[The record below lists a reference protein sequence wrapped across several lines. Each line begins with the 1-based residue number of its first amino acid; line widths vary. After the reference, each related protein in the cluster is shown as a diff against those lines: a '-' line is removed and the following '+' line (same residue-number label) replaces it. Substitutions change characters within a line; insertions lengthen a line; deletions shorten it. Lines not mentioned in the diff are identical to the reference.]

1 MNDMKKAEA
10 VGEALDR
17 LYERL
22 EELNGMEGKISDS
35 CVELYRML
43 LHGIKSGETVITMKG
58 GEDPG
63 YSRRGGS
70 YYDGGSYEDGSSYAR
85 KRNRMGRFSRDSGGS
100 YEDGNS
106 RHETVSLK
114 KKLQELMEDSP
125 EEYRKLME
133 QLDG

>member
-22 EELNGMEGKISDS
+22 EELNGMDGKISDS

-70 YYDGGSYEDGSSYAR
+70 YYDDSSYAR

-100 YEDGNS
+100 YEDGYS
-106 RHETVSLK
+106 RHETGSLK

>member
-22 EELNGMEGKISDS
+22 EELNGMDGKISDS

-43 LHGIKSGETVITMKG
+43 LHGIKSGETVIAMKG

-70 YYDGGSYEDGSSYAR
+70 YYDDSSYAR

-100 YEDGNS
+100 YEDGYS

>member
-22 EELNGMEGKISDS
+22 EELNGMDGKISDS

-43 LHGIKSGETVITMKG
+43 LHGIKSGETVIAMKG

-70 YYDGGSYEDGSSYAR
+70 YYDDSSYAR
-85 KRNRMGRFSRDSGGS
+85 KRNRMGRFGS
-100 YEDGNS
+100 YEDGYS

>member
-10 VGEALDR
+10 VEEALDR

-63 YSRRGGS
+63 YSRRGGA
-70 YYDGGSYEDGSSYAR
+70 YYDDSSYAR

-100 YEDGNS
+100 YEDGYS
-106 RHETVSLK
+106 RHETGSLK

-125 EEYRKLME
+125 EEYRKLMD